1 MTGVT
6 GLELPADAGLRVILT
21 ASFSCSRFFLR
32 AAEADFGRLRN
43 SGALKPAV
51 DAAPRLLPSFWAARL
66 AYGSHPA
73 GVAERYLPDLREYL
87 FSFLYNRSDADM
99 ASRGVH

>member
-6 GLELPADAGLRVILT
+6 GRDEPADAGRLVIFT
-21 ASFSCSRFFLR
+21 ASFSWSRFFRLI
-32 AAEADFGRLRN
+32 AEADLGLLRN

-51 DAAPRLLPSFWAARL
+51 LWAPLLLPSFWAARL

-73 GVAERYLPDLREYL
+73 GVAERYLPLLRL
-87 FSFLYNRSDADM
+87 
-99 ASRGVH
+99 

>member
-6 GLELPADAGLRVILT
+6 GREELAEDGRRVIFT
-21 ASFSCSRFFLR
+21 ASFIWSRFFRR

-43 SGALKPAV
+43 SGALKPV
-51 DAAPRLLPSFWAARL
+51 DDWAPRLLPSFWAARR

-73 GVAERYLPDLREYL
+73 GVAERYLPDRRL
-87 FSFLYNRSDADM
+87 
-99 ASRGVH
+99 

>member
-6 GLELPADAGLRVILT
+6 GLELPADDGRRVMFT
-21 ASFSCSRFFLR
+21 ASFSSSRFFLR

-51 DAAPRLLPSFWAARL
+51 DAAPRRRPSFWAARR
-66 AYGSHPA
+66 A
-73 GVAERYLPDLREYL
+73 
-87 FSFLYNRSDADM
+87 
-99 ASRGVH
+99 

>member
-21 ASFSCSRFFLR
+21 ASFSSSRFFR
-32 AAEADFGRLRN
+32 RVAEADLGLLRN

-51 DAAPRLLPSFWAARL
+51 DAAPRRRPSFWAARR
-66 AYGSHPA
+66 A
-73 GVAERYLPDLREYL
+73 
-87 FSFLYNRSDADM
+87 
-99 ASRGVH
+99 

>member
-6 GLELPADAGLRVILT
+6 GLELPAEDGLRVIFT
-21 ASFSCSRFFLR
+21 ASFISSRFFRR

-43 SGALKPAV
+43 SGALKPV
-51 DAAPRLLPSFWAARL
+51 DDWAPRRLPSFWAARL

-73 GVAERYLPDLREYL
+73 GVAERYLPDLRE
-87 FSFLYNRSDADM
+87 
-99 ASRGVH
+99 